1 MTRRYF
7 GTDGI
12 RGRVGEY
19 PITPDF
25 VLKLGWAAGSVLAD
39 QGARK
44 ILIGKD
50 TRSSGYMFESALEAG
65 ISAAG
70 VDVLLLGPMPTP
82 AVAYLTHTFHA
93 RAGIVISASHNAYT
107 DNGIKFFGAD
117 GRKLPDAVER
127 RIEERMEAPLEVVG
141 ADQLGKVRR
150 ILDARGRYIEFC
162 KSTVLGRLN
171 LAGQRIVVDSAN
183 GAAYNIAPDVLDEL
197 GAEVVALGSDPDG
210 QNINR
215 DCGSTD
221 PEILREKVL
230 AHHADMGLALD
241 GDADRV
247 IMVDHKG
254 NVIDGDRLLY
264 VLARDLHERGL
275 LHGGV
280 VGTLMSNLGLELAL
294 GQLDVPFCRAKVG
307 DRYVIDAMDEHG
319 WMLGGESSGHIICK
333 HCSSTGDGIISA
345 LQVMAALQRRGC
357 TLAEAVQGMDAL
369 PQVMINVRGRRRD
382 GFMERPEVQSALTR
396 VEQELGDT
404 GRVLLRPSGTEPLVR
419 VMVEGY
425 DQARID
431 ALCRQLASVVEDAI
445 A

>member
-44 ILIGKD
+44 IVIGKD

-82 AVAYLTHTFHA
+82 AVAYLTHTFDA

-107 DNGIKFFGAD
+107 DNGIKFFGAN
-117 GRKLPDAVER
+117 GRKLPDAVEA
-127 RIEERMEAPLEVVG
+127 RIEERMDAPMEVVD

-150 ILDARGRYIEFC
+150 IVDARGRYIEFC

-171 LAGQRIVVDSAN
+171 LAGQRIVVDGAN
-183 GAAYNIAPDVLDEL
+183 GAAYNIAPDVFDEL
-197 GAEVVALGSDPDG
+197 GAEVVPIGCDPDG
-210 QNINR
+210 LNINR
-215 DCGSTD
+215 DCGSTSPD
-221 PEILREKVL
+221 TLREKVL
-230 AHHADMGLALD
+230 AHHADLGVSLD
-241 GDADRV
+241 GDGDRV
-247 IMVDHKG
+247 IMADHRG
-254 NVIDGDRLLY
+254 NLIDGDRLLF
-264 VLARDLHERGL
+264 VLARDLHEREQL
-275 LHGGV
+275 RGGV

-294 GQLDVPFCRAKVG
+294 QQQGIPFCRAKVG
-307 DRYVIDAMDEHG
+307 DRYVIEAMDEHG
-319 WMLGGESSGHIICK
+319 WSLGGESSGHIICQ
-333 HCSSTGDGIISA
+333 HCSSTGDGLIAA
-345 LQVMAALQRRGC
+345 LQVMAALQRRDC
-357 TLAEAVQGMDAL
+357 TLAEAVQDMETL

-419 VMVEGY
+419 VMVEGQ
-425 DQARID
+425 DEARID
-431 ALCRQLASVVEDAI
+431 RLCRQLAEVVEEAI